1 MADNRQ
7 IAPVTADDCVYE
19 RHLARKFTDELGFL
33 PALALEWYADRGLV
47 WRIREN
53 GDPAGF
59 LVARLDYAADNRLA
73 GIIQAA
79 IDFDLQRRRHGL
91 ALVEHAARLATS
103 AGKTVLQCWCAAD
116 LPANDFWRAA
126 GFTAAGTRPGGR
138 SRNRKLILWRRPLA
152 PAADILAPAIHDPRR
167 GPGGRYATPADD
179 TPKLFPEPETR
190 RLF

>member
-1 MADNRQ
+1 MADRN

-19 RHLARKFTDELGFL
+19 RHLAKKFTDELGFL
-33 PALALEWYADRGLV
+33 PTLALQWYADHGLV

-59 LVARLDYAADNRLA
+59 LVARLDYSADTRLA

-79 IDFDLQRRRHGL
+79 IDFTAQRRRHGL
-91 ALVEHAARLATS
+91 ALVEHAAAMATA

-116 LPANDFWRAA
+116 LPANEFWRAA
-126 GFTAAGTRPGGR
+126 GFTATTTRDGGR

-152 PAADILAPAIHDPRR
+152 PAADILQPPTHDPRR
-167 GPGGRYATPADD
+167 GPGGRYITPADD
-179 TPKLFPEPETR
+179 APTLFNDTGL